1 MTLITIPDDAAN
13 PDHQTIQ
20 QIRRQRLLLRAKVFV
35 VLVCLTLLIIIFWQ
49 NHNVYNIGRQHAKNY
64 AANLTNSLAQQTEAT
79 FKQADTILLGLVERV
94 ETDGT
99 RPANLRRLES
109 LLVQHVTELPKL
121 HGLFIY
127 DEHGRWLANSM
138 RRSPVH
144 VNNADRDYFIYL
156 STHTDAKPFIGKPVK
171 SRSTDEWIL
180 TIARRLNHADGR
192 FAGVVLATIRLDY
205 FNQQY
210 NSYRLLGPNS
220 AIALDS
226 AKGILLLRRP
236 FDEKQIGMDI
246 SNAPLF
252 REHLP
257 KATSGIFHAKASA
270 IDGQDRLISYR
281 QLDSY
286 PLIQVVSLSQKDLLA
301 MWWRETYPHLLVAA
315 ALTLGLGFLGFRLLR
330 QIGKRMDAENE
341 LQKAQASLQQLN
353 QELERM
359 AMQDGLTGLANRRQF
374 DLALDEE
381 FRRAMRHQQPLAL
394 VMLDVDAFKQYNDQ
408 YGHPA
413 GDDCL
418 RKISAVVKACQRR
431 AGDLAARYGGEE
443 IALLLPGTDLDSAR
457 AIAVQIQQDVRNLAI
472 AHPTGSNGILT
483 VSCGVDAIVPV
494 HNRHLPP
501 DLLERAD
508 KALYAAKAAGRDHVM
523 AAPATVHMPE

>member
-1 MTLITIPDDAAN
+1 MPL
-13 PDHQTIQ
+13 
-20 QIRRQRLLLRAKVFV
+20 AKVFV
-35 VLVCLTLLIIIFWQ
+35 VLVCLSLLVIVFWQ

-79 FKQADTILLGLVERV
+79 FKQADTILLELVERV

-99 RPANLRRLES
+99 GAANLRRLES
-109 LLVQHVTELPKL
+109 LLVQHVKELPKL

-127 DEHGRWLANSM
+127 DASGRWLVNSM
-138 RRSPVH
+138 RRSTVG

-156 STHTDAKPFIGKPVK
+156 ITHADAKPFIGKPVK
-171 SRSTDEWIL
+171 SRSTGEWIF
-180 TIARRLNHADGR
+180 TIARRFNHADGR

-210 NSYRLLGPNS
+210 NSYRLGPNS

-226 AKGILLLRRP
+226 ADGVLLLRRP

-246 SNAPLF
+246 RNGPLF

-257 KATSGIFHAKASA
+257 KATSGIFQTNASA
-270 IDGQDRLISYR
+270 IDGQERLISYR

-286 PLIQVVSLSQKDLLA
+286 PLIQVVSLSQKDLMA
-301 MWWRETYPHLLVAA
+301 QWWREAYPHMLVVFV
-315 ALTLGLGFLGFRLLR
+315 LTLGLGFLGFRMLR
-330 QIGKRMDAENE
+330 QIARRLEAENE
-341 LQKAQASLQQLN
+341 LQKAQTALQQLN
-353 QELERM
+353 HELERM

-381 FRRAMRHQQPLAL
+381 FRRAMRHNQPLAL
-394 VMLDVDAFKQYNDQ
+394 IMLDVDIFKQYNDH

-443 IALLLPGTDLDSAR
+443 IALLLPGTDLASAH
-457 AIAVQIQQDVRNLAI
+457 AIAEQIQQDVRALAI
-472 AHPTGSNGILT
+472 AHATSSNGILT
-483 VSCGVDAIVPV
+483 ISCGVDALVPMR
-494 HNRHLPP
+494 NKHLPL
-501 DLLERAD
+501 DLLAGAD
-508 KALYAAKAAGRDHVM
+508 KALYAAKSAGRDHVV
-523 AAPATVHMPE
+523 AAPPTAHMPE